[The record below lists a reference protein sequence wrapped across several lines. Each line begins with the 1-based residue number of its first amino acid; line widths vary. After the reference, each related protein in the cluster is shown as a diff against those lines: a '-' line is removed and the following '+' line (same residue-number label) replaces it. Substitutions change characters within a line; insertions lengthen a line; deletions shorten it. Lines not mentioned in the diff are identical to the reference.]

1 MMSNDVRTETIKERL
16 IFLSCEWTL
25 ISGWLL
31 SLGLIWRQTLFY
43 GIYVGIGF
51 GWGNRAVYIIMLML
65 TMCVAVGA
73 LTMTGFW
80 LKRRPESQSLFVRWL
95 LGVGWLFVTSAVG
108 YGIIYY
114 FGGVFSP

>member
-1 MMSNDVRTETIKERL
+1 MMSNDVRTETVKEQL

-25 ISGWLL
+25 IFGWLL
-31 SLGLIWRQTLFY
+31 SLGLVWRQTLFY
-43 GIYVGIGF
+43 GIY
-51 GWGNRAVYIIMLML
+51 VYIIMLML
-65 TMCVAVGA
+65 TMCVAVVA
-73 LTMTGFW
+73 LTMTGVW

-95 LGVGWLFVTSAVG
+95 LGIGWLFVASLVG